1 VQGRL
6 VDWGPL
12 PGPSE
17 LAERTE
23 AALARPPGRTAIPTD
38 EIDEIR
44 IVASWVAEHEPPA
57 LTLEPMPTAGAL
69 LRFAGLRASAP
80 AMSA

>member
-1 VQGRL
+1 

-17 LAERTE
+17 LASRTA
-23 AALARPPGRTAIPTD
+23 AALSRPPGRAAIPAD

-44 IVASWVAEHEPPA
+44 IVASWVAEHEPPS
-57 LTLEPMPTAGAL
+57 LTLDPAPDTSELTA
-69 LRFAGLRASAP
+69 FAGSPAPAASA
-80 AMSA
+80 A